1 MRLLAT
7 AIFAISLFLIQP
19 QGSAQNLR
27 LQQVTQAGVVKNV
40 RGNVIQFESDQGM
53 VRAECLLPS
62 GNRQQLALNEFGATR
77 INVRGRESI
86 QYLKKGMTIRFE
98 ADVVRGTR
106 ISNPIKQVTLITR
119 HNFTQLGMEQQG
131 NGVPDRRD
139 EDAIDDDQA
148 EDEEADN
155 DARGNRN
162 AAEKMVITGVVNFVD
177 DEKFRVEIPDTRR
190 GRGPRKI
197 TANWDEEPV
206 VRIDAQ
212 EMAYIQPEDRITVVG
227 YVIRGL
233 NVMAT
238 SVEVEHV
245 NADVAA
251 PQQEADKLPEG
262 QVFPRND
269 PLEKGFGA
277 NNAGGDNNAM
287 AGDANAKD
295 AGANGA
301 GAKDSGAKDSGDG
314 ANAAGNTGRKPKKNR
329 PPGRVFKIN

>member
-1 MRLLAT
+1 MRSLAT
-7 AIFAISLFLIQP
+7 AILAISLFLIPP
-19 QGSAQNLR
+19 QASAQNLR
-27 LQQVTQAGVVKNV
+27 LQQVTHAGVVKNV
-40 RGNVIQFESDQGM
+40 RGNVIQFDSDQGV

-62 GNRQQLALNEFGATR
+62 GNQQQLALNEFGATR

-98 ADVVRGTR
+98 ADVVRGVR

-139 EDAIDDDQA
+139 ADAVD
-148 EDEEADN
+148 DEEADDDDADDDEADDDN
-155 DARGNRN
+155 ARGNRN
-162 AAEKMVITGVVNFVD
+162 AAVKMVVTGVVNYID

-197 TANWDEEPV
+197 TANWGEEPI

-269 PLEKGFGA
+269 PLEKGFDG
-277 NNAGGDNNAM
+277 NNAGAKNAM
-287 AGDANAKD
+287 SGDANAND
-295 AGANGA
+295 G
-301 GAKDSGAKDSGDG
+301 GAKNAGEKENGEG
-314 ANAAGNTGRKPKKNR
+314 ANAVGNNGRKPKKNR